1 MNMTIK
7 INGKQ
12 TESKSANLGQLAEEL
27 ELPAQGVAIAL
38 SGKMIPRQ
46 NWADTPL
53 PEGADVFIIKAAY
66 GG

>member
-1 MNMTIK
+1 MTIK

-12 TESKSANLGQLAEEL
+12 TETQSENLGRLAEEL
-27 ELPAQGVAIAL
+27 ALPAQGVAMAI

-53 PEGADVFIIKAAY
+53 VEGTDVFIIKAAY